1 MKYMTLTEL
10 FDDLKDR
17 TILEKVTLEGDVCRI
32 SAVFEANN
40 FCRNC
45 GRKLTIKDGKHGK
58 FWGCAGFPSCN
69 YSTNIDNLAKNIV
82 FIDLISSYGE
92 KIASILSVFVDIY
105 DEEEFDIPDNSQ
117 IQITGT
123 LEVYNGKLQL
133 HCRSTNDIKL
143 LDTRNSYIV
152 KKEEWQ
158 ESIKGIEKRKKNKLI
173 PGTKIRIA
181 VISTDENDKGY
192 NDFVSKL
199 YNHKV
204 ADVIPYCTSPMTAD
218 NIIKKMKVISAE
230 SFDCIVIV
238 RGGGN
243 YNYSLF
249 DFNNPRLA
257 EAIND
262 IDIPVIAGIGHDGD
276 TFLIDDFT
284 YVKAISPTDA
294 AVKINQI
301 YYSEYNKNTEYDAII
316 EEKDQ
321 RIAELEEELA
331 RLKSSKVFRWL
342 KFLG

>member
-1 MKYMTLTEL
+1 M
-10 FDDLKDR
+10 
-17 TILEKVTLEGDVCRI
+17 
-32 SAVFEANN
+32 
-40 FCRNC
+40 
-45 GRKLTIKDGKHGK
+45 
-58 FWGCAGFPSCN
+58 
-69 YSTNIDNLAKNIV
+69 
-82 FIDLISSYGE
+82 
-92 KIASILSVFVDIY
+92 VDIN
-105 DEEEFDIPDNSQ
+105 DEEFDIPDNSK

-133 HCRSTNDIKL
+133 HCHSTNDIKL

-249 DFNNPRLA
+249 DFNR
-257 EAIND
+257 
-262 IDIPVIAGIGHDGD
+262 
-276 TFLIDDFT
+276 
-284 YVKAISPTDA
+284 
-294 AVKINQI
+294 
-301 YYSEYNKNTEYDAII
+301 
-316 EEKDQ
+316 
-321 RIAELEEELA
+321 
-331 RLKSSKVFRWL
+331 
-342 KFLG
+342 